1 MGDKPRNVVLRT
13 LGPSLSGSG
22 LQQVAANPRIE
33 VYGASGRRLVTSADW
48 GTDARANQLSVS
60 YLSLAPRNEKEAA
73 LVSMVAPPPHVPPV
87 TKLECDVAEAATFR
101 DYSSERSWP
110 MRCLSCGD
118 VASAIAAAYDI
129 RIHGMKKILP
139 LLTFL
144 VSASP
149 LLAQSPAPLTP
160 DLPRSTSL
168 LDAMMNAGPIIF
180 PLFALSIFSVMLVVV
195 YFLTIRRGAVVS
207 SGYMATADALLRKRD
222 YLGLLAV
229 SNRHGEAIARVVQK
243 MLEFTTKNPGA
254 DFQQVR
260 EIAETEG
267 TRVASGLNNKVTYLA
282 DVGTIAPLIGL
293 LGTVIGIVRSFSAL
307 GADLGSARYMQLS
320 KGVSEALINTA
331 GGLAIGIPALIFY
344 AFFRGRAQRLISELE
359 SAVTHVL
366 ALLSLQY
373 NKRAERAPVLLEDE
387 F

>member
-1 MGDKPRNVVLRT
+1 
-13 LGPSLSGSG
+13 
-22 LQQVAANPRIE
+22 
-33 VYGASGRRLVTSADW
+33 
-48 GTDARANQLSVS
+48 
-60 YLSLAPRNEKEAA
+60 
-73 LVSMVAPPPHVPPV
+73 
-87 TKLECDVAEAATFR
+87 
-101 DYSSERSWP
+101 
-110 MRCLSCGD
+110 
-118 VASAIAAAYDI
+118 
-129 RIHGMKKILP
+129 MKKILP
-139 LLTFL
+139 LLAAL
-144 VSASP
+144 ASATP
-149 LLAQSPAPLTP
+149 LLAQTPAPAGP
-160 DLPRSTSL
+160 DLPQSTSV
-168 LDAMMNAGPIIF
+168 LDVMMHAGPLII
-180 PLFALSIFSVMLVVV
+180 PLFVLSIFSVMLVVV

-229 SNRHGEAIARVVQK
+229 SNRHGESIARVVQK

-254 DFQQVR
+254 DFAQVR

-267 TRVASGLNNKVTYLA
+267 TRVASNINNKVTYLA
-282 DVGTIAPLIGL
+282 DIGMLAPLIGL

-307 GADLGSARYMQLS
+307 GADLGSARYAQLS

-344 AFFRGRAQRLISELE
+344 AFFRGRAQRLISDLE

-373 NKRAERAPVLLEDE
+373 NKRTERAPALLEDE

>member
-1 MGDKPRNVVLRT
+1 
-13 LGPSLSGSG
+13 
-22 LQQVAANPRIE
+22 
-33 VYGASGRRLVTSADW
+33 
-48 GTDARANQLSVS
+48 
-60 YLSLAPRNEKEAA
+60 
-73 LVSMVAPPPHVPPV
+73 
-87 TKLECDVAEAATFR
+87 
-101 DYSSERSWP
+101 
-110 MRCLSCGD
+110 
-118 VASAIAAAYDI
+118 
-129 RIHGMKKILP
+129 MKKILP
-139 LLTFL
+139 LLAALAGAT
-144 VSASP
+144 P
-149 LLAQSPAPLTP
+149 LLAQTPAGPGP
-160 DLPRSTSL
+160 DMPQPSTL
-168 LDAMMNAGPIIF
+168 LDAIIHAGPIII
-180 PLFALSIFSVMLVVV
+180 PLVVLSVFSVMLVVV

-207 SGYMATADALLRKRD
+207 NGYMATADALLRKRD

-229 SNRHGEAIARVVQK
+229 SNRHGESIARVVQK

-254 DFQQVR
+254 DFAQVR

-267 TRVASGLNNKVTYLA
+267 TRVASNINNKVTYLA
-282 DVGTIAPLIGL
+282 DIGMLAPLIGL

-307 GADLGSARYMQLS
+307 GADLGSARYAQLS

-373 NKRAERAPVLLEDE
+373 NKRTERAPALLEDE

>member
-1 MGDKPRNVVLRT
+1 M
-13 LGPSLSGSG
+13 
-22 LQQVAANPRIE
+22 I
-33 VYGASGRRLVTSADW
+33 
-48 GTDARANQLSVS
+48 NQ
-60 YLSLAPRNEKEAA
+60 
-73 LVSMVAPPPHVPPV
+73 
-87 TKLECDVAEAATFR
+87 
-101 DYSSERSWP
+101 
-110 MRCLSCGD
+110 
-118 VASAIAAAYDI
+118 
-129 RIHGMKKILP
+129 IHGMKRRIFSMLVALASATP
-139 LLTFL
+139 LF
-144 VSASP
+144 
-149 LLAQSPAPLTP
+149 AQDPATAPPAAP
-160 DLPRSTSL
+160 DLPQTTSL
-168 LDAMMNAGPIIF
+168 LEAMMHAGPIII
-180 PLFALSIFSVMLVVV
+180 PLFLLSIFSVMLVVI

-207 SGYMATADALLRKRD
+207 HGYMATADALLKKRD

-254 DFQQVR
+254 EFAQIR

-267 TRVASGLNNKVTYLA
+267 TRVASGINNKVTYLA

-293 LGTVIGIVRSFSAL
+293 LGTVIGIVKSFSAL
-307 GADLGSARYMQLS
+307 GADVGSARYLQLS

-359 SAVTHVL
+359 AAVTHVL

-373 NKRAERAPVLLEDE
+373 NKRTERAPALLEDE